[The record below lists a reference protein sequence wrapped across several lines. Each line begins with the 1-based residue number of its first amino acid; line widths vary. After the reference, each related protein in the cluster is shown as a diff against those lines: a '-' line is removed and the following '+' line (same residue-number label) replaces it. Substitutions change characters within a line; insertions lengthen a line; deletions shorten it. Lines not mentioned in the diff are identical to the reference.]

1 MSMRRLTRVL
11 AAATLLLGGSL
22 LAAAPASAQS
32 AYPPGSTAATLSISA
47 SAVAQGDPV
56 IVSGANYKPNEA
68 VTATVFST
76 PQPLGT
82 KIATSNGTFN
92 YSFSTA
98 NLSLGAHRVVVTGA
112 TGDSASAAF
121 TVVAPG
127 QASGL
132 PAGTSSGSSGS
143 GSGSLGSGSGSL
155 GTGNFG
161 SASGSGF
168 GSSIDTG
175 NPGAGSGPNG
185 GVIVGGIVLVAVAL
199 GGGVFI
205 VRRRRTI

>member
-1 MSMRRLTRVL
+1 MSSMRRLSRVL

-22 LAAAPASAQS
+22 LAATPASAQS

-47 SAVAQGDPV
+47 TTLPQGGSV
-56 IVSGANYKPNEA
+56 IVTGSNYKHNEL

-76 PQPLGT
+76 PQSLGT
-82 KIATSNGTFN
+82 KTVSNNGTFS

-98 NLSLGAHRVVVTGA
+98 NLSSGAHRVVATGA

-121 TVVAPG
+121 TVVASG
-127 QASGL
+127 QGSGV
-132 PAGTSSGSSGS
+132 PAGTSGGSSGS
-143 GSGSLGSGSGSL
+143 GNFASG
-155 GTGNFG
+155 
-161 SASGSGF
+161 SGSGF

-185 GVIVGGIVLVAVAL
+185 GLIVGGIVLVAVAV
-199 GGGVFI
+199 GGGIVI
-205 VRRRRTI
+205 VRRRHTV